1 MTEMTNKREPGYYWV
16 KYDGELMIA
25 KYTKGSYDR
34 CWTSELSRFPHGE
47 SNYEEIGS
55 RITPE
60 MKYTEEDMIE
70 FARFVWYN
78 KDLKDTT
85 KGLVHYIEEWL
96 EQRKEEQK

>member
-1 MTEMTNKREPGYYWV
+1 MKMGEKWEVAELFPILHKNKMVWYRTGYES
-16 KYDGELMIA
+16 KYVD
-25 KYTKGSYDR
+25 
-34 CWTSELSRFPHGE
+34 SELD
-47 SNYEEIGS
+47 EIGS

-60 MKYTEEDMIE
+60 MRYTEEDMIE